1 MIVEINRFHE
11 RVYNLELSI
20 SKKKALAIIEELKD
34 LMFKL
39 LNNHD
44 YNSESSIELINNFRY
59 EIEKIK
65 IFYL

>member
-1 MIVEINRFHE
+1 MIVEINEFHE

-44 YNSESSIELINNFRY
+44 YNSESSIELMNNLRY

>member
-1 MIVEINRFHE
+1 MIVEINEFHK

-39 LNNHD
+39 LDNHD

-59 EIEKIK
+59 EIEKIL

>member
-1 MIVEINRFHE
+1 MIVEINEFHE

-44 YNSESSIELINNFRY
+44 YNSESSIELMNNFRY

>member
-1 MIVEINRFHE
+1 MIVEINEFHE

-39 LNNHD
+39 LDNHD
-44 YNSESSIELINNFRY
+44 YNSESSIELMNNLRY